1 MGDACVL
8 EIYFLRPRVVLQVLQ
23 MIFSIPVGEEF
34 SSKLQR
40 LHRKSP

>member
-1 MGDACVL
+1 MADACVL
-8 EIYFLRPRVVLQVLQ
+8 GIYFLHPRVVLQVLQ

-34 SSKLQR
+34 CSKLQK